1 MGEAEVTF
9 PQACLAGAWLS
20 ADALA
25 LAGFQTPRFQDETQK
40 HTVQPR

>member
-20 ADALA
+20 ADVPAM
-25 LAGFQTPRFQDETQK
+25 AGFQTPRFQKETQK
-40 HTVQPR
+40 HTIRHR